1 MPNIASVLKG
11 EIARIARR
19 EVKTDTEA
27 LKKASAQY
35 RATIAALKRQVLA
48 LEKNVAKLAKAGGK
62 HRRAD
67 VAETN
72 ATRHIRYSA
81 KRLAAHR
88 AKLGLSAEAYGALV
102 GVSGQS
108 IYHWEAEKSRPRAS
122 QLQAIAAVRKLGK
135 RAAAARLEELS
146 A

>member
-19 EVKTDTEA
+19 EIKTETEA

-35 RATIAALKRQVLA
+35 RAMIAALKRQVLA
-48 LEKNVAKLAKAGGK
+48 LEKNVGKLAKARGK
-62 HRRAD
+62 QRHAEPPEPNAARR
-67 VAETN
+67 
-72 ATRHIRYSA
+72 IRYSA

-88 AKLGLSAEAYGALV
+88 AKLGLSAEAYGTLI
-102 GVSGQS
+102 GVAGQTV
-108 IYHWEAEKSRPRAS
+108 YNWEAEKSRPRQN
-122 QLQAIAAVRKLGK
+122 QLTAIAAVRNLGK
-135 RAAAARLEELS
+135 REVAARLQELS

>member
-19 EVKTDTEA
+19 EIKVETEP

-35 RATIAALKRQVLA
+35 RATIAALKRQVLV
-48 LEKNVAKLAKAGGK
+48 LEKNVAKLTKAGGK
-62 HRRAD
+62 QRRAG

-72 ATRHIRYSA
+72 ATRRVRYSA

-122 QLQAIAAVRKLGK
+122 QLQAIAAVRRLGK
-135 RAAAARLEELS
+135 REAAARLEELS